1 MTYVWYDALFNYVTY
16 CQEDEKKWWPADV
29 HVIGKDIIRFH
40 GIYWPAML
48 WSAGYEAPT
57 SLLVTGYLTLDGQKI
72 SKSLG
77 NVISPEE
84 YIEEFSRD
92 MLLLYLFL
100 TFPIGE
106 DGDFDR
112 EQAIL
117 MYNAKLSN
125 NLGNL
130 LNRFIALSLKLDGHI
145 S

>member
-1 MTYVWYDALFNYVTY
+1 MTY

-84 YIEEFSRD
+84 YIEEYSRD

-125 NLGNL
+125 NIGNL